1 MCGRVYSRVPS
12 LVYDFDHMLNS
23 LQPFIEVMPEQAR
36 KRRTLE
42 QGEYLFRQDE
52 PARAIYGVVTGR
64 VRLFRDLPDGSS
76 VTLHVARKG
85 ETFAEA
91 ALFASHYHCHAR
103 AEVDAIVI
111 CLDTD
116 TLMRRLQSDA
126 ALGVALSRL
135 FAGQVRELRAMLSLR
150 DIRSADERLLTWL
163 RRKVNAEHMEV
174 VLDRPW
180 TAISEELGLTRE
192 AVYRS
197 LSRLERQGRI
207 ERHTRHQE
215 GPLERIRMLRR

>member
-1 MCGRVYSRVPS
+1 MIK
-12 LVYDFDHMLNS
+12 S
-23 LQPFIEVMPEQAR
+23 LQPFIDVLPEPAR
-36 KRRTLE
+36 QRRALE
-42 QGEYLFRQDE
+42 RGKYLFRQRE
-52 PARAIYGVVTGR
+52 PAQAIYAVVSGR
-64 VRLFRDLPDGSS
+64 VQLFRDLADGSA
-76 VTLHVARKG
+76 VTLHVAREG

-91 ALFASHYHCHAR
+91 ALFASHYHCHAQ
-103 AEVDAIVI
+103 AEVDSVVI
-111 CLDTD
+111 CLDAD

-163 RRKVNAEHMEV
+163 RRKADAEHMDV

-197 LSRLERQGRI
+197 LSRLQKQGLI
-207 ERHTRHQE
+207 ERHGRHGE
-215 GPLERIRMLRR
+215 GSAERIRLGHRS

>member
-1 MCGRVYSRVPS
+1 
-12 LVYDFDHMLNS
+12 MLKS

-36 KRRTLE
+36 RRRTLE
-42 QGEYLFRQDE
+42 RGEYLFRQDE
-52 PARAIYGVVTGR
+52 PARAIYAVVTGR

-91 ALFASHYHCHAR
+91 ALFAMQYHCHAA
-103 AEVDAIVI
+103 AEVDATVI
-111 CLDTD
+111 CLDTG
-116 TLMRRLQSDA
+116 TLMCRLQSDA

-163 RRKVNAEHMEV
+163 RRKVDAERMEV

-180 TAISEELGLTRE
+180 TAISEEVGLTRE

-197 LSRLERQGRI
+197 LSRLESQGWI
-207 ERHTRHQE
+207 ERCGRHGE
-215 GPLERIRMLRR
+215 GSVERIRLGRDS